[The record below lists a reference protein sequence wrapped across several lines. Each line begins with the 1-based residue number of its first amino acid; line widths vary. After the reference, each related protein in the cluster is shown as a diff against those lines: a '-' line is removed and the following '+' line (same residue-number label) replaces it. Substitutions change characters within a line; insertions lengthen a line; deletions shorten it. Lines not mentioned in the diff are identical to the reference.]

1 VIEDGVDI
9 LAELRGFA
17 DVHGV
22 LRNRRDELQLS
33 CERIDDLSGVSS
45 GFEAGAKARD
55 PRNAI
60 VRLPALGLRL
70 LVATDPTA
78 TARMERRWEKRQE
91 HLVRA
96 GKRRPRKMSKAERSE
111 LARRGG
117 YARAAA
123 LSVKTHSTL
132 NIGEISREHSAAA
145 ARSSDNW
152 APGRVGDV
160 GGGGTTGGEC
170 ARGMK
175 TSCGCKFSFYVDS
188 GNCPKM

>member
-70 LVATDPTA
+70 LLPQT
-78 TARMERRWEKRQE
+78 
-91 HLVRA
+91 
-96 GKRRPRKMSKAERSE
+96 RPRRREWNGGGRSGRNTSS
-111 LARRGG
+111 APASVGRGRCRR
-117 YARAAA
+117 R
-123 LSVKTHSTL
+123 
-132 NIGEISREHSAAA
+132 SAA
-145 ARSSDNW
+145 SSRVAVVMP
-152 APGRVGDV
+152 APR
-160 GGGGTTGGEC
+160 
-170 ARGMK
+170 R
-175 TSCGCKFSFYVDS
+175 
-188 GNCPKM
+188 